1 MPPVKVPELN
11 KWTKPPTAIY
21 ENNYGYGINYY
32 QPMIDYITAKEQGS
46 NAKPPH
52 LPWNNE
58 RGLEKYRFDKPVKT
72 YSENDVLKLSQEV
85 SERAKRDL
93 NTFNVGRRTPFTVV
107 ATAAAT
113 NLSKHVGVKSVSVK
127 TRKKKVEKE
136 NIKIERQSKRDD
148 LMKSFDLYNA
158 QLNAGAELKSKATI
172 YRGKSAKAIAQTL
185 LEETR
190 NKVGEGKVKKID
202 VNIGKYDSGDLVQLG
217 RVSKNV
223 VSDYSATR
231 SQNTFEN
238 KLDEIAAIAMKTPK
252 VCVVQIE
259 TEIPTINTEYVQKI
273 NELKQTINQFE
284 QLNTSLV
291 YDQRYNRTGH
301 SFKNV
306 LGRNV
311 IIL

>member
-1 MPPVKVPELN
+1 MPPIKVPERN

-46 NAKPPH
+46 KVKPPH
-52 LPWNNE
+52 LPWSNE
-58 RGLEKYRFDKPVKT
+58 RGLEKYRFDKPVKA
-72 YSENDVLKLSQEV
+72 YSEHDVLKLSQEV
-85 SERAKRDL
+85 SDRAKRDL

-136 NIKIERQSKRDD
+136 NIKIERQSKKDE
-148 LMKSFDLYNA
+148 LMKSLDLYNA
-158 QLNAGAELKSKATI
+158 QLNIGPDLKSKAKV

-185 LEETR
+185 LEETK
-190 NKVGEGKVKKID
+190 NKVGEGKIKKVD
-202 VNIGKYDSGDLVQLG
+202 VNIGKFHSGGIVQVGKL
-217 RVSKNV
+217 SKNV
-223 VSDYSATR
+223 L
-231 SQNTFEN
+231 SQSYEN

-284 QLNTSLV
+284 QLNTSLLC
-291 YDQRYNRTGH
+291 DQRYN
-301 SFKNV
+301 
-306 LGRNV
+306 
-311 IIL
+311 